1 VKYFLSICFLFVVSG
16 LRAQYVYTIK
26 ADSVKI
32 TNCDSAELI
41 IENHTQGIPGFLFNT
56 GNGRTQFKR
65 GLISLGNGSYQIGAD
80 TLKAWVQGG
89 NSWGTAGVFGTLDN
103 NPVNFYSNNAQRMS
117 LLGSGRLL
125 VNKTTD
131 DGHDILQITGNVCDS
146 GYIINSSTQLG
157 TGTTGG
163 SIRLRPGTA
172 ADGAYMSF
180 YKAGNTNQRAMVA
193 EFHENGPLILFDS
206 IGISLYNT
214 PYLNM
219 GGETPENA
227 TLSISTPYGSSRYD
241 FIAGR
246 ATADSFDYDMSIITP
261 GTVVFGAFEDL
272 GCKTRING
280 SALIAGNVGIGI
292 YSPTA
297 QLHTTGSVRFA
308 GLTVDS
314 ALNNVVVCDANGNLY
329 TRSASSLA
337 SADFPRS
344 SLAVNGTIKAQNLT
358 LHPPGWADYV
368 FDSSYRLPTLS
379 DLEIYIR
386 REHHLPGMPSTAAV
400 QAHGVDVGETQ
411 TALLKKIEEITLYSI
426 KQDRR
431 IQEQDQQIELLKKEM
446 GEMKKM
452 IMTKA
457 TN

>member
-1 VKYFLSICFLFVVSG
+1 MSG

-41 IENHTQGIPGFLFNT
+41 LENHTQGVPGFLFNT
-56 GNGRTQFKR
+56 GKGRTQFKR
-65 GLISLGNGSYQIGAD
+65 GLVSLGNGSYQIGAD

-89 NSWGTAGVFGTLDN
+89 NSWGTTGVFGTLDN
-103 NPVNFYSNNAQRMS
+103 NPVNFYSNNVRRMS

-131 DGHDILQITGNVCDS
+131 DGHDILQIGGNLYDS
-146 GYIINSSTQLG
+146 GYVTNTSAQLG

-163 SIRLRPGTA
+163 SIRLQPGTA
-172 ADGAYMSF
+172 TDGAYMSF
-180 YKAGNTNQRAMVA
+180 YKAGNTNQRAMIA
-193 EFHENGPLILFDS
+193 ELHDLGPLILYDS
-206 IGISLYNT
+206 IGLSLFNT

-219 GGETPENA
+219 GGETPQNA
-227 TLSISTPYGSSRYD
+227 TLSIQTPYGSSRYD

-246 ATADSFDYDMSIITP
+246 STADSFDYDMSIITP
-261 GTVVFGAFEDL
+261 GTVIYGAFEDL

-344 SLAVNGTIKAQNLT
+344 SLAVNGTIKAKNLT
-358 LHPPGWADYV
+358 LRPEAWADYV
-368 FDSSYRLPTLS
+368 LEKSYRLPSLS
-379 DLEIYIR
+379 AVEDYIR
-386 REHHLPGMPSTAAV
+386 KEHHLPGIPSAAAV
-400 QAHGVDVGETQ
+400 QANGVDVGETQ

-426 KQDRR
+426 EQDKR
-431 IQEQDQQIELLKKEM
+431 IQEQDRQIELLKKEIV
-446 GEMKKM
+446 EMKKM
-452 IMTKA
+452 IRAKT